1 MHSKLLSI
9 LILALLGASQAAQ
22 AAPWT
27 YRGSLNDG
35 GKPANGSYDLRLTLT
50 DAAGVRAIGQ
60 PLTLYG
66 VAVKDGNFAADVDFG
81 VDLSNAP
88 ALKLKTEVA
97 QGGSGFVS
105 LGEATRFDPMAVLA
119 GICWD
124 TTGNVV
130 AAGEFLGATNNVAVE
145 IKANNLRA
153 AQFKAAGTTASYGD
167 APQVALGSSANLASG
182 IGATVGGGGATRDL
196 SGNPI
201 SIGLNAATARFAT
214 VSGGFGNSAINIY
227 STVGGGI
234 TNTAGGNGGT
244 VGGGMTN
251 QANGDFNTI
260 AGGQNNT
267 TDAARSTV
275 AGGEFNRASADN
287 AAVSGGSGN
296 QAWGLSS
303 AVVGGLGNVADGEF
317 STVSGGS
324 GNCAGGDYSWAG
336 GHFARVRTAVS
347 NGTTCSASSG
357 DADGDEGTFVWA
369 DDQFANFISTG
380 RRQFLVRAG
389 GGMAINTNTPAAST
403 SLTVAGN
410 TSLQGNT
417 DTTGNIA
424 FGSVTRQMLNLF
436 STSYGI
442 GIQAARMYF
451 RAAGTGGFS
460 WFEGGVHSNTTDDP
474 GAGGT
479 LRMRLTAA
487 GQLQTTTGTIS
498 TLSDARL
505 KSDVGNYS
513 GALDQIAA
521 LRPVHYRYTDA
532 AKAPFQPEG
541 THLGFIAQEVQQVF
555 PEWVSQD
562 ESGYLMLSMR
572 GFEAVAVRG
581 MQELQAENAALRARL
596 DAIEAK
602 LARRQ

>member
-9 LILALLGASQAAQ
+9 LILTLLGASQAAH

-27 YRGSLNDG
+27 YRGTLNDG
-35 GKPANGSYDLRLTLT
+35 GKPANGSYDLRLTLI
-50 DAAGVRAIGQ
+50 DAAGVRDIGQ

-66 VAVKDGNFAADVDFG
+66 VAVKDGSFAADVDFG

-105 LGEATRFDPMAVLA
+105 LGEATRFDPKAALA

-153 AQFKAAGTTASYGD
+153 AQFKAAGASFEYGD
-167 APQVALGSSANLASG
+167 APQVTLGSAANVASG
-182 IGATVGGGGATRDL
+182 VGATVAGGGATVTGIGAPCPSCKNSATGVFATVGGGYGNSATEAMTTVGGGATNL
-196 SGNPI
+196 ASGSN
-201 SIGLNAATARFAT
+201 AT
-214 VSGGFGNSAINIY
+214 VSGG
-227 STVGGGI
+227 ST
-234 TNTAGGNGGT
+234 
-244 VGGGMTN
+244 
-251 QANGDFNTI
+251 
-260 AGGQNNT
+260 
-267 TDAARSTV
+267 
-275 AGGEFNRASADN
+275 N
-287 AAVSGGSGN
+287 AATSLN
-296 QAWGLSS
+296 
-303 AVVGGLGNVADGEF
+303 
-317 STVSGGS
+317 STVSGGALS
-324 GNCAGGDYSWAG
+324 LATGLGSTVVGGEENCAGGDYSLASGRRAKIRPGNQAG
-336 GHFARVRTAVS
+336 D
-347 NGTTCSASSG
+347 GTCVANSG
-357 DADGDEGTFVWA
+357 DSNGDEGTFVWA
-369 DDQFANFISTG
+369 DAQLPAFTSTAAN
-380 RRQFLVRAG
+380 QFLVRAA

-417 DTTGNIA
+417 DTTGNVN

-436 STSYGI
+436 SNSYGI

-505 KSDVGNYS
+505 KSDVNNYS

-521 LRPVHYRYTDA
+521 LRPVHYRYSDA
-532 AKAPFQPEG
+532 GKAPFQPEG

-581 MQELQAENAALRARL
+581 MQELQAENASLRARL
-596 DAIEAK
+596 DAIEAR
-602 LARRQ
+602 LASQN

>member
-9 LILALLGASQAAQ
+9 LILALLGASQAAH

-50 DAAGVRAIGQ
+50 DANGVRAIGQ

-81 VDLSNAP
+81 VDLTNAP

-105 LGEATRFDPMAVLA
+105 LGEASRFDPKAALA

-130 AAGEFLGATNNVAVE
+130 AAGEFLGSTNAAAVE
-145 IKANNLRA
+145 IKANNFRVSRYVNLGTA
-153 AQFKAAGTTASYGD
+153 ADWGD
-167 APQVALGSSANLASG
+167 APQVLQGSSANTATG
-182 IGATVGGGGATRDL
+182 IGATIGGGGAPRDGGGSL
-196 SGNPI
+196 SSAYKQAANGNFSTI
-201 SIGLNAATARFAT
+201 
-214 VSGGFGNSAINIY
+214 SGGLGNTASANY
-227 STVGGGI
+227 GHVGGGFF
-234 TNTAGGNGGT
+234 NVASGNES
-244 VGGGMTN
+244 
-251 QANGDFNTI
+251 
-260 AGGQNNT
+260 
-267 TDAARSTV
+267 STV
-275 AGGEFNRASADN
+275 AGGRDN
-287 AAVSGGSGN
+287 MATGSWSSIGGGSGN
-296 QAWGLSS
+296 N
-303 AVVGGLGNVADGEF
+303 AVATTSTISGGAGNKAAGVA
-317 STVSGGS
+317 STVSGGAS
-324 GNCAGGDYSWAG
+324 NCAGGNYSWAAG
-336 GHFARVRTAVS
+336 RFATVRPGNTGSPPDCGA
-347 NGTTCSASSG
+347 NSG
-357 DADGDEGTFVWA
+357 DFDGDEGTFVWA
-369 DDQFANFISTG
+369 DAVGGEFASTG
-380 RRQFLVRAG
+380 PNQFLVSAA
-389 GGMAINTNTPAAST
+389 GGMAINTNTPAAGT

-417 DTTGNIA
+417 DTTGNVT

-436 STSYGI
+436 NTSYGI

-521 LRPVHYRYTDA
+521 LRPVHYRYSNA
-532 AKAPFQPEG
+532 VKAPFQPEG
-541 THLGFIAQEVQQVF
+541 THLGFIAQEVQHVF

-602 LARRQ
+602 LAAQQ

>member
-1 MHSKLLSI
+1 MS
-9 LILALLGASQAAQ
+9 AA
-22 AAPWT
+22 
-27 YRGSLNDG
+27 
-35 GKPANGSYDLRLTLT
+35 
-50 DAAGVRAIGQ
+50 
-60 PLTLYG
+60 
-66 VAVKDGNFAADVDFG
+66 
-81 VDLSNAP
+81 
-88 ALKLKTEVA
+88 
-97 QGGSGFVS
+97 
-105 LGEATRFDPMAVLA
+105 
-119 GICWD
+119 
-124 TTGNVV
+124 
-130 AAGEFLGATNNVAVE
+130 
-145 IKANNLRA
+145 
-153 AQFKAAGTTASYGD
+153 
-167 APQVALGSSANLASG
+167 
-182 IGATVGGGGATRDL
+182 
-196 SGNPI
+196 
-201 SIGLNAATARFAT
+201 
-214 VSGGFGNSAINIY
+214 
-227 STVGGGI
+227 
-234 TNTAGGNGGT
+234 
-244 VGGGMTN
+244 
-251 QANGDFNTI
+251 
-260 AGGQNNT
+260 
-267 TDAARSTV
+267 
-275 AGGEFNRASADN
+275 
-287 AAVSGGSGN
+287 
-296 QAWGLSS
+296 
-303 AVVGGLGNVADGEF
+303 
-317 STVSGGS
+317 
-324 GNCAGGDYSWAG
+324 
-336 GHFARVRTAVS
+336 
-347 NGTTCSASSG
+347 
-357 DADGDEGTFVWA
+357 
-369 DDQFANFISTG
+369 
-380 RRQFLVRAG
+380 

-436 STSYGI
+436 NTSYGI

-532 AKAPFQPEG
+532 GKAPFQPEG

-602 LARRQ
+602 LAATAVTPIRPREPRVARLRRARCWCVRQSLSRRRRGGLRQVRPGVARNASGARTTTGDALAQSRQVESGARSS

>member
-9 LILALLGASQAAQ
+9 LILALLGASQTAQ

-27 YRGSLNDG
+27 YRGTLNDG

-81 VDLSNAP
+81 VDLTNAP

-105 LGEATRFDPMAVLA
+105 LGEPSRFDPKAALA

-130 AAGEFLGATNNVAVE
+130 AAGEFLGSTNDVAVD
-145 IKANNLRA
+145 IKAKNLRVA
-153 AQFKAAGTTASYGD
+153 RFKAAGTVASYGD
-167 APQVALGSSANLASG
+167 APQVTLGSAANIASEV
-182 IGATVGGGGATRDL
+182 GATVSGGGATRDIGGGL
-196 SGNPI
+196 SPSNANSATNQFATVGGGIGNDATGVF
-201 SIGLNAATARFAT
+201 SLVAGGASNAASGKAAT
-214 VSGGFGNSAINIY
+214 VSGGSTNAADGENS
-227 STVGGGI
+227 V
-234 TNTAGGNGGT
+234 
-244 VGGGMTN
+244 
-251 QANGDFNTI
+251 
-260 AGGQNNT
+260 
-267 TDAARSTV
+267 V
-275 AGGEFNRASADN
+275 AGGLLNL
-287 AAVSGGSGN
+287 AAGYS
-296 QAWGLSS
+296 
-303 AVVGGLGNVADGEF
+303 
-317 STVSGGS
+317 STVSGGAL
-324 GNCAGGDYSWAG
+324 NCAGGNNSWAG
-336 GHFARVRTAVS
+336 GTRAIVRPSVS
-347 NGTTCSASSG
+347 LGICAPDAGSSSG
-357 DADGDEGTFVWA
+357 DAGTFVWSGIAA
-369 DDQFANFISTG
+369 DNFTSTG
-380 RRQFLVRAG
+380 PNQFLVRAA

-410 TSLQGNT
+410 TSMQGNT
-417 DTTGNIA
+417 STSGNVS
-424 FGSVTRQMLNLF
+424 FGLVTRQMLNLYD
-436 STSYGI
+436 TSYGI

-521 LRPVHYRYTDA
+521 LRPVHYRYSNA
-532 AKAPFQPEG
+532 GKAPFQPEG

-555 PEWVSQD
+555 PEWVSED

-602 LARRQ
+602 LAAQQ

>member
-9 LILALLGASQAAQ
+9 LILALLGASQTAH

-130 AAGEFLGATNNVAVE
+130 AAGEFLGSTNNVAVD
-145 IKANNLRA
+145 IKSNNLRIGRF
-153 AQFKAAGTTASYGD
+153 QAAGTPSDFGD
-167 APQVALGSSANLASG
+167 APNIVLGSSVNTVAG
-182 IGATVGGGGATRDL
+182 RGATVAGGGATRLNGVDTSL
-196 SGNPI
+196 AR
-201 SIGLNAATARFAT
+201 NAASNDFASVAGG
-214 VSGGFGNSAINIY
+214 VSNVSSGLAAS
-227 STVGGGI
+227 VGGG
-234 TNTAGGNGGT
+234 TANFA
-244 VGGGMTN
+244 V
-251 QANGDFNTI
+251 GDF
-260 AGGQNNT
+260 
-267 TDAARSTV
+267 
-275 AGGEFNRASADN
+275 
-287 AAVSGGSGN
+287 
-296 QAWGLSS
+296 SS
-303 AVVGGLGNVADGEF
+303 
-317 STVSGGS
+317 VSGGS
-324 GNCAGGDYSWAG
+324 GNCAGGDNSWAG
-336 GHFARVRTAVS
+336 GSDATVRYPNDLGAVS
-347 NGTTCSASSG
+347 SCGTNSG
-357 DADGDEGTFVWA
+357 DANGDEGTFVWA
-369 DDQFANFISTG
+369 DAVGGEFASTG
-380 RRQFLVRAG
+380 PNQFLVSAA

-417 DTTGNIA
+417 DTTGNVT

-541 THLGFIAQEVQQVF
+541 THLGFIAQEVQHVF

-602 LARRQ
+602 LAAQQ